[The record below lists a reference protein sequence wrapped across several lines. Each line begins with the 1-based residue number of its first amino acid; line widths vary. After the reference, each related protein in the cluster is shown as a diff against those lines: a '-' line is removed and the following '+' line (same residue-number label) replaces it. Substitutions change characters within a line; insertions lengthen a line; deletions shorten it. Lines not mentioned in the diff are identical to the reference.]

1 VKVLNSIAIDL
12 GMKEISDFRRRH
24 GGNNTNAIFYFL
36 EQEAIFFNL
45 SCF

>member
-24 GGNNTNAIFYFL
+24 GGNNTVSIFYFL
-36 EQEAIFFNL
+36 GQEAIFFNL